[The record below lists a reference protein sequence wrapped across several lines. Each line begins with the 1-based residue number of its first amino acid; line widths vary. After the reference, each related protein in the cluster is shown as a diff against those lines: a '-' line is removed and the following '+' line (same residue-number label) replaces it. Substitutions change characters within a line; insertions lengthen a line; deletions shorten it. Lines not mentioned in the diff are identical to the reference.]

1 MYIIELK
8 HGNFFSVVDV
18 GFVQSVYT
26 ASEPDM
32 SAIVCVEVK
41 QGTLGIPVN
50 LSLTTHSGSAQG
62 TRVQC
67 HKCSYSHSGVITYT

>member
-1 MYIIELK
+1 MHVISNLLVFY
-8 HGNFFSVVDV
+8 FSVVDV

-41 QGTLGIPVN
+41 QGTLGIAVN
-50 LSLTTHSGSAQG
+50 LSLTSHSASAQG
-62 TRVQC
+62 
-67 HKCSYSHSGVITYT
+67 IAM